1 MVSMSLMRG
10 QLKVGGG
17 CPGTTSST
25 SITAPMLAQPT
36 DSPSPSEVQEI
47 PLGEA
52 TKKAPEASGKHPAEA
67 PSGQRKKA
75 KVHGRH
81 KSYREGE
88 KSRSR
93 AAKGKEPTAL
103 VEGTPSPR
111 ARPKSVKELCNA
123 RLRED
128 GRDYHVIQ
136 MEDEFLKLTRV
147 MEALRVDLPKQAIED
162 YKKSPGF
169 EIGLV
174 QMGRVSLEY
183 GYQLALAQFRA
194 RYPDLEV
201 EEDPFKLLSEDSNVT
216 MVDEQPLDD
225 SPLPPKE

>member
-1 MVSMSLMRG
+1 MSLMRG

-25 SITAPMLAQPT
+25 SITAPMPAQPT
-36 DSPSPSEVQEI
+36 DPPSPSEVQEI
-47 PLGEA
+47 PPGEA
-52 TKKAPEASGKHPAEA
+52 TKKAPEASGKHSAEA

-136 MEDEFLKLTRV
+136 LTRV

-194 RYPDLEV
+194 RYPDLKV
-201 EEDPFKLLSEDSNVT
+201 EDPFKLLPEDSNVT
-216 MVDEQPLDD
+216 MANEQPLDD